1 MEMQESQELQELH
14 RNIIKYSIQHIQRV
28 SSPAVATRH
37 IVIMTAVE
45 RKTVAVDADNC
56 ISGFSSF
63 FPPKF
68 EKAKFSTNTGI
79 TPKSNENSEFKKE
92 KRSKTTE
99 LDRTATIF
107 RSTAGRVWRMHHT
120 NFNSLYT

>member
-1 MEMQESQELQELH
+1 
-14 RNIIKYSIQHIQRV
+14 
-28 SSPAVATRH
+28 
-37 IVIMTAVE
+37 MTAVE
-45 RKTVAVDADNC
+45 RKTVAVDC
-56 ISGFSSF
+56 RQLHFRFFVI

-79 TPKSNENSEFKKE
+79 TPKSNENSKFKKE

-120 NFNSLYT
+120 NFISLYT